1 MTKTQGPHFFNHCR
15 AHWRWHNEI
24 EVWVEAMQYRPS
36 IEDIGRGIYI
46 QQCLHL
52 SHTSDFT
59 KCWEWP
65 CSRRVSKKC
74 VYLLITIILTPLLT
88 STTFEMVASLLHQD
102 TTEYNVM
109 YPCNYQLH
117 CLTISQYLILIVVA
131 IYTVVPQHK
140 RKLGRFWQLGKPSMS
155 FPLWTIR
162 HLPSSSAAVL
172 LVAKYY
178 NTQCN

>member
-1 MTKTQGPHFFNHCR
+1 MWVISDKNTRASFFSITAEPIDNDTMNAIQAFYRRYWEGYLYTAVSSPQPHF
-15 AHWRWHNEI
+15 W
-24 EVWVEAMQYRPS
+24 
-36 IEDIGRGIYI
+36 
-46 QQCLHL
+46 LH
-52 SHTSDFT
+52 
-59 KCWEWP
+59 KCWERP

-172 LVAKYY
+172 LVAKYH